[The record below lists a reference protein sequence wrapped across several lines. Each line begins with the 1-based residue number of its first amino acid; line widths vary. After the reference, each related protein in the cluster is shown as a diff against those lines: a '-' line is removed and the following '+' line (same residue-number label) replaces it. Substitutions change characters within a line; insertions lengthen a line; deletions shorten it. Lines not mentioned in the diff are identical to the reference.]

1 MGRNVHWRGVTPCRT
16 LTAMHSPTRP
26 RPDVHHTNLAI
37 GALLGA
43 GLAVAGLSLAY
54 MAIGTPLVTRLVP
67 GAASGTDPVA
77 MAVLIWTLTLI
88 AGGAMLT
95 SGTNRL
101 AGTLAAVRDR
111 MRRGSPVTQALAGVT
126 GEVQTV
132 ANVVVEGGR
141 PIPTLVVGPFGVA
154 IVGDMVA
161 AGSFRRV
168 GHGWETRVGGGW
180 VPAEHPLDR
189 VARDAER
196 VRHWLGHGDLDFVVR
211 VYGALVAPDTS
222 LPRSPSCAVIT
233 VDQIPAWI
241 ASLPRQRSL
250 NATRRDRL
258 VSRLHGIARQ

>member
-1 MGRNVHWRGVTPCRT
+1 
-16 LTAMHSPTRP
+16 MHSPTRP
-26 RPDVHHTNLAI
+26 RPDDHHTNLAI

-43 GLAVAGLSLAY
+43 GLAAAGLSLAY

-67 GAASGTDPVA
+67 GAATGTDPFA
-77 MAVLIWTLTLI
+77 MAVLVWTLTLI

-101 AGTLAAVRDR
+101 ASALAAVRDR
-111 MRRGSPVTQALAGVT
+111 TRRGSMVAHALAAIA

-141 PIPTLVVGPFGVA
+141 PIPALVVGPFGIA
-154 IVGDMVA
+154 IVHDMA
-161 AGSFRRV
+161 FAGSFRRM
-168 GHGWETRVGGGW
+168 GNGWETRTGGGW

-189 VARDAER
+189 VTRDVER

-211 VYGALVAPDTS
+211 VYGALIAPDTS

-233 VDQIPAWI
+233 VDQIPGWI

-250 NATRRDRL
+250 NAGRRDRL
-258 VSRLHGIARQ
+258 VSRLRGSVRA